1 MPYGFV
7 LALKLDVI
15 IIGIT
20 TAFVRSMIHLKK
32 STRAFTLIE
41 LLVVISIIAI
51 LAAILIPAV
60 GKVRES
66 AIRSEDVSKIRSMA
80 QAVLLYNS
88 SKGYLPGRY
97 NRAARMPSFVEDENR
112 DRWFSTAMA
121 DIGYLPDTDEFW
133 GPVVDY
139 GIEGSGHG
147 YLLNNT
153 IYSDPPNFFGRR
165 SNTLDKITEPLNILN
180 LRANVADD
188 AGTTESAAKIW
199 MITNVDSQNYGSAAT
214 AGSVYAVDGEA
225 LTPWGGR
232 HYGFFDAR
240 VEFVLEGE
248 YPSRD

>member
-1 MPYGFV
+1 
-7 LALKLDVI
+7 
-15 IIGIT
+15 
-20 TAFVRSMIHLKK
+20 MIHNKK
-32 STRAFTLIE
+32 STQAFTLIE
-41 LLVVISIIAI
+41 LLTVISVIAI
-51 LAAILIPAV
+51 LAAILIPTVNAV
-60 GKVRES
+60 KAT
-66 AIRSEDVSKIRSMA
+66 AIKSEDVSKVRSMA

-88 SKGYLPGRY
+88 VNGKLPGRF
-97 NRAARMPSFVEDENR
+97 NRAARVPSFVEDDER
-112 DRWFSTAMA
+112 DRWFSTTMA
-121 DIGYLPDTDEFW
+121 DLDYLPDTDEFW
-133 GPVVDY
+133 EPVVDY
-139 GIEGSGHG
+139 GIEDSGHG

-165 SNTLDKITEPLNILN
+165 SNTLDEITEPLNILN

-232 HYGFFDAR
+232 HYGFFDGR